1 MGTILARAA
10 PVDFHNFRPWSAEGW
25 RGVRRGPRP
34 VGVTAASWCGPVPG
48 ITLARPPAPAGTRK
62 RITVYGHTRQQVTER
77 MREAQEHNRL
87 GIPVPDQ
94 AWKLTDWLDYWLEH
108 VVFPNRRPKTYE
120 LYKMIVLA
128 DLKPALGNYPL
139 TRLSATRVQAF
150 LNGQLAAGQSI
161 RRVQIMRTV
170 LSSALTR
177 AMVEELVVRN
187 VARLAELPTW
197 ERKPITPW
205 TAAEARAFLD
215 AAKDDPLYP
224 AFALLLTYGLRR
236 GEVLGLRWRDIDED
250 DGEIRIRQQIQ
261 RVNGELR
268 LGPVKTSAGRRDL
281 PLLPIASDALGIRR
295 DAQATDQ
302 YALGPTWH
310 DNGLVFTTRTG
321 RPVEPRNLV
330 RSFRRICDDNKIRL
344 IAVHHLRHTT
354 ATLLKNLGVPA
365 RDVQIIL
372 GHSRLA
378 VTLEIYTHEDRQAQ
392 REALGKIS
400 DALRRDGQNGQ

>member
-1 MGTILARAA
+1 
-10 PVDFHNFRPWSAEGW
+10 
-25 RGVRRGPRP
+25 
-34 VGVTAASWCGPVPG
+34 
-48 ITLARPPAPAGTRK
+48 
-62 RITVYGHTRQQVTER
+62 
-77 MREAQEHNRL
+77 MR
-87 GIPVPDQ
+87 
-94 AWKLTDWLDYWLEH
+94 
-108 VVFPNRRPKTYE
+108 
-120 LYKMIVLA
+120 
-128 DLKPALGNYPL
+128 
-139 TRLSATRVQAF
+139 
-150 LNGQLAAGQSI
+150 
-161 RRVQIMRTV
+161 
-170 LSSALTR
+170 
-177 AMVEELVVRN
+177 EELVIRN

-224 AFALLLTYGLRR
+224 AFVLLLTYGLRR
-236 GEVLGLRWRDIDED
+236 GEVLGLRWRDIDGD

-281 PLLPIASDALGIRR
+281 PLLTVASDALGIRR
-295 DAQATDQ
+295 EAQAADR
-302 YALGPTWH
+302 YALGPAWQ

-330 RSFRRICDDNKIRL
+330 RSFRRICDDNKIRV

-365 RDVQIIL
+365 RDAQIIL

-378 VTLEIYTHEDRQAQ
+378 VTLEIYTHEDRQTQ

>member
-1 MGTILARAA
+1 MAPPRRRVNGEGSITRRADGRWMGRFYAWT
-10 PVDFHNFRPWSAEGW
+10 
-25 RGVRRGPRP
+25 
-34 VGVTAASWCGPVPG
+34 T
-48 ITLARPPAPAGTRK
+48 AGTRK

-77 MREAQEHNRL
+77 MREAQERNRQ
-87 GIPVPDQ
+87 GIPLPDR

-108 VVFPNRRPKTYE
+108 VVLPNRRPKTYE
-120 LYKMIVLA
+120 LYEMIVRA
-128 DLKPALGNYPL
+128 DLKPALGSYPL

-177 AMVEELVVRN
+177 AMREELVVRN
-187 VARLAELPTW
+187 VARLAELPMW
-197 ERKPITPW
+197 ERKAITPW

-224 AFALLLTYGLRR
+224 AFVLLLTYGLRR

-250 DGEIRIRQQIQ
+250 DGEIRVRQQIQ

-281 PLLPIASDALGIRR
+281 PLLTVASDALGIRR
-295 DAQATDQ
+295 GAQATDQ
-302 YALGPTWH
+302 DKLGPAWQ

-330 RSFRRICDDNKIRL
+330 RSFRRICDDNKLRV

-365 RDVQIIL
+365 RDAQIIL

-378 VTLEIYTHEDRQAQ
+378 VTLEIYTHEDRRAH

-400 DALRRDGQNGQ
+400 DALRRDGQSGR